1 MPLPHPMR
9 TVPRRR
15 SHLHCAPVAP
25 ALRSHGPRPTLRALR
40 RLDRGAT
47 LFGVVCTIAL
57 GAALPADAAP
67 LTYQM
72 VTVGDPG
79 NAPNA
84 TGYGAV
90 GYEYR
95 IGTYEVTI
103 GQYCAFLNAVAASD
117 PYFAYDAAMATDAT
131 VAGIARSGSPGTF
144 TYSVIGPAGTS
155 YGQSAADRPVA
166 YVTWFRAARFAN
178 WMANGQPTGPQGPS
192 TTETGAYAL
201 NGAFTGPAVART
213 PGAAFAIPTEDEWVK
228 AAYYSPTKGASGGYW
243 AYATQS
249 DADPAN
255 TLGGGTNAANCYGSA
270 GFSLTQSHT
279 YDSTGQNYL
288 TTVGAFVASASF
300 YGTFDQLGNLSE
312 WNDLDGSPGTTRGIR
327 GANWSSY
334 PVDGDALIRSTQ
346 DPQFGYRQNGFRLM
360 SPGGVPEI
368 DPAGLGSALALL
380 GGVLSLRERLRHRC
394 RTRPDGTAAIAT
406 RLCPAVHPHAR

>member
-1 MPLPHPMR
+1 MTLPQPMR

-15 SHLHCAPVAP
+15 SRLRCATLVP
-25 ALRSHGPRPTLRALR
+25 ALRSHGPRPTPRPPRRAP
-40 RLDRGAT
+40 
-47 LFGVVCTIAL
+47 FGSLIAM
-57 GAALPADAAP
+57 AACLLTPCIPPPASAAP

-72 VTVGDPG
+72 VTVGNPG

-84 TGYGAV
+84 EGYGAV
-90 GYEYR
+90 AYDYK

-103 GQYCAFLNAVAASD
+103 GQYCAFLNSVAASD
-117 PYFAYDAAMATDAT
+117 PYFAYEAAMAADAT

-178 WMANGQPTGPQGPS
+178 WMVNGQPTGPQGPS

-201 NGAFTGPAVART
+201 NGAVTGPAVART

-228 AAYYSPTKGASGGYW
+228 AAYYSPTKGGSGGYW

-249 DADPAN
+249 DSDPTN
-255 TLGGGTNAANCYGSA
+255 TLGEGPNAANCYGTA

-288 TTVGAFVASASF
+288 TTVGTFVASASY

-312 WNDLDGSPGTTRGIR
+312 WNDLDGSPGTRRGIR
-327 GANWSSY
+327 GASWSSY
-334 PVDGDALIRSTQ
+334 PVDGDGLIRSTQ
-346 DPQFGYRQNGFRLM
+346 DPQFGYRQNGFRLT
-360 SPGGVPEI
+360 SPAGVPEI

-380 GGVLSLRERLRHRC
+380 GGVLSLQERLRHRR
-394 RTRPDGTAAIAT
+394 RTRPDGTAALAT
-406 RLCPAVHPHAR
+406 RVCPAVHPHVR